1 MSEASRLRAELRRT
15 FATTAY
21 GRAITLRRTT
31 PGAYA
36 QDGSAGAATTTDY
49 AGVGRVGAYED
60 RLIDG
65 TRILATDRRVTF
77 VPTDESFRAQPADLV
92 IVGSD
97 TYSVI
102 NAQMREIGGE
112 LIAYTLQVR

>member
-15 FATTAY
+15 FAATAY
-21 GRAITLRRTT
+21 GRAITVRRTT

-49 AGVGRVGAYED
+49 AGVGRIGNYRDA
-60 RLIDG
+60 LIDG
-65 TRILATDRRVTF
+65 TRILNTDRRVTF
-77 VPTDESFRAQPADLV
+77 IPTNEAFRAQPGDLV

-97 TYSVI
+97 TYAVI
-102 NAQMREIGGE
+102 DHMLREIGGE